1 MLTMLSRRAVSRLA
15 LGLVAGLSLTAPAR
29 AIDVFDLAP
38 DRADLIR
45 TAPNPA
51 AIARIPPGYEF
62 AEPGFFTF
70 ANTASGGP
78 PLSGMSD
85 AGLQAEARA
94 AGIADIGFVWDPSA
108 EALVA
113 ARPDLIIGSAF
124 AAEGRQELLGR
135 IAPTALLTGVD
146 WRDYYRT
153 LARLTGREDRLDALL
168 APLDARIAALR
179 ARMPAT
185 TVSVLR
191 ITPWDF
197 QVYPQGPGAWAPFAL
212 MQEAGVRRT
221 DYETAEDA
229 TMPLRP
235 DWEELG
241 RLEGDILLT
250 IIGGTNDSATSGRW
264 EEVTSNPLWQMLP
277 AVRAGRVHP
286 LSPATWMEFSGVRAA
301 NRVLDDLERLV
312 IGAP

>member
-1 MLTMLSRRAVSRLA
+1 MLDPAFSLGMAME
-15 LGLVAGLSLTAPAR
+15 LGLPV
-29 AIDVFDLAP
+29 I
-38 DRADLIR
+38 
-45 TAPNPA
+45 A
-51 AIARIPPGYEF
+51 A
-62 AEPGFFTF
+62 
-70 ANTASGGP
+70 

-94 AGIADIGFVWDPSA
+94 AGIADLGFVWDPSA

-135 IAPTALLTGVD
+135 IAPTALLTAVD
-146 WRDYYRT
+146 WRDYCRT
-153 LARLTGREDRLDALL
+153 LARLTGREDRLEAFL
-168 APLDARIAALR
+168 APLGARIAALR

-197 QVYPQGPGAWAPFAL
+197 QVYPQGPGAWAPFDI

-241 RLEGDILLT
+241 RLDGDILLT
-250 IIGGTNDSATSGRW
+250 IIGGTNDSATSRRW
-264 EEVTSNPLWQMLP
+264 EEVTSNPLLQMLP

-286 LSPATWMEFSGVRAA
+286 LSAATWMEFSGIRAA
-301 NRVLDDLERLV
+301 NRVLDDVERLV